1 MLPGTTGLTNGR
13 NYCAPRSKFQTLHRS
28 ALTFEHHAAASFIVE
43 CTRSKILNPKVLLEG
58 CPQTA
63 LHKPIHRRAGSPMG
77 LGVADLKAS
86 VPPHEAV
93 YCPQI
98 PKCRDSEILQPQ
110 EHLRAT
116 RESCS
121 IPEGPSIACSAE
133 AATAKDAPL
142 NF

>member
-93 YCPQI
+93 YCRRSQNAVT
-98 PKCRDSEILQPQ
+98 PKSYSHKSTCEPQ
-110 EHLRAT
+110 EKAAAFLRGQAL
-116 RESCS
+116 
-121 IPEGPSIACSAE
+121 P
-133 AATAKDAPL
+133 APQKQQRL
-142 NF
+142 KMPH